1 MSSRAWAGNGE
12 DLVHWGCL
20 VDEGSPEWG
29 IADDVEISIHEPL
42 HETEYGKFPG

>member
-1 MSSRAWAGNGE
+1 
-12 DLVHWGCL
+12 V
-20 VDEGSPEWG
+20 G